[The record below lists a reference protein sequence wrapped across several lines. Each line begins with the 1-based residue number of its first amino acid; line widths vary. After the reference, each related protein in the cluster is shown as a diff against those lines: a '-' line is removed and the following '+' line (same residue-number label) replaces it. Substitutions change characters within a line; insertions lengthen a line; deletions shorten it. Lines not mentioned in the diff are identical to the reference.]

1 MAGVPTTAISRPLA
15 EKLPGPFKGVLQ
27 NENKPSQY
35 DPDAPPQF
43 RVVHAVRIS
52 NDGLVYVCDRT
63 NDRIQVFKKDGSFV
77 KEGIIARHTFG
88 CGSSWDIAFSPDP
101 AQRYLIMPDGTN
113 ERAWIVDR
121 QSLKIVGQFGGGGHW
136 AGQFYGAHN
145 IAADSHGNVFI
156 TESYE
161 GKRVQK
167 FAFGGFTEPATQP
180 EDP

>member
-1 MAGVPTTAISRPLA
+1 M
-15 EKLPGPFKGVLQ
+15 Q

-35 DPDAPPQF
+35 DPDAPTIPQF
-43 RVVHAVRIS
+43 RIVHAVRIS
-52 NDGLVYVCDRT
+52 NDELIYVCDRT

-88 CGSSWDIAFSPDP
+88 SGSSWDIAFSPDP
-101 AQRYLIMPDGTN
+101 GQRYLIMPDGTN
-113 ERAWIVDR
+113 ERTWIVDR
-121 QSLKIVGQFGGGGHW
+121 ESLKIVGQFGGGGHW

-145 IAADSHGNVFI
+145 IAADSRGNVFI

-167 FAFGGFTEPATQP
+167 FTFGGFTESVIKP